1 MPQFP
6 LKGEYTP
13 TIFEKSERG
22 RRGTRVPA
30 PDVDTRPLDELIPGA
45 HLRSEAE
52 AARLPEVPE
61 NEVVR
66 HYTELSLKNHHVDRA
81 LYPLGSCTMKYNPKV
96 NEAAARLPGF
106 AGLHP
111 YTPHAKAQG
120 ALQLMWELAEM
131 LKEVAGMAE
140 VTLQPAAGAQG
151 EMTGVLIMRA
161 YHQARGDT
169 HRTKVLFP
177 DSAHGTNPATAAM
190 AGFEAVEFGSNAE
203 GRVDLEALKAALDED
218 CAGMMLTN
226 PNTLGKFE
234 SDIEEISRLVHEAG
248 GLMYMDGANLNALMG
263 VTRPGDM
270 GYDIVHFNLHKTFST
285 PHGGGGPGSGP
296 VAVKA
301 HLEPFLPV
309 PRVVLRE
316 DGSYGLDWDRPQSFG
331 KLHGFY
337 GNFGVM
343 VRAWT
348 YIRMLGRGG
357 VRATAEA
364 AVLNNAY
371 LTALLEPWY
380 GLPFGRG
387 MHESV
392 FSASE
397 MKKRTGVKTMD
408 VAKRLLD
415 YGFHAPTVYFPINV
429 PEALMT
435 EPTETETKDE
445 LERYA
450 DACIAIAKEAE
461 ETPELV
467 TTAPHHTPV
476 RRLDEG
482 RAARQ
487 LDLRWSFEAQ
497 GA

>member
-22 RRGTRVPA
+22 RRGTSVPA
-30 PDVDTRPLDELIPGA
+30 PDVDTRPLEELIPGA
-45 HLRSEAE
+45 HLRPEGE

-96 NEAAARLPGF
+96 NEAAARLQGF

-203 GRVDLEALKAALDED
+203 GRVDLEALKAALDEN

-285 PHGGGGPGSGP
+285 PHGGGGPGAGP
-296 VAVKA
+296 VAVKS
-301 HLEPFLPV
+301 HLAEYLPT
-309 PRVVLRE
+309 PKVVRRE
-316 DGSYGLDWDRPQSFG
+316 GPDGADEYALDWDRPASIG
-331 KLHGFY
+331 KIHGFY
-337 GNFGVM
+337 GNFGVL
-343 VRAWT
+343 VRAYT
-348 YIRMLGRGG
+348 YIRMLGREGTTLTSPPFCG
-357 VRATAEA
+357 MRIPTRSRTAA
-364 AVLNNAY
+364 ACTSPSSPRWSSRSAPASRRW
-371 LTALLEPWY
+371 TSP
-380 GLPFGRG
+380 
-387 MHESV
+387 SV
-392 FSASE
+392 CS
-397 MKKRTGVKTMD
+397 
-408 VAKRLLD
+408 
-415 YGFHAPTVYFPINV
+415 
-429 PEALMT
+429 
-435 EPTETETKDE
+435 
-445 LERYA
+445 
-450 DACIAIAKEAE
+450 
-461 ETPELV
+461 
-467 TTAPHHTPV
+467 TTASTP
-476 RRLDEG
+476 RPSTSRSTS
-482 RAARQ
+482 RKP
-487 LDLRWSFEAQ
+487 
-497 GA
+497 